1 MTPRQRTALIF
12 ITEYYH
18 EHGYG
23 PTLEE
28 IGRHMGV
35 NKTTVHEHVAALMRQ
50 KLLSRTRR
58 HMRRGLIPRTDRR
71 DELLGYV
78 LEAWESGSMR
88 EMEDTIERI
97 NEYRAAVRGSAPAG
111 DGEAERSVAAKPAGA
126 SHADREDQ

>member
-1 MTPRQRTALIF
+1 MTPKQRTALIF

-23 PTLEE
+23 PTLDE
-28 IGRHMGV
+28 IARHMGI
-35 NKTTVHEHVAALMRQ
+35 KKPTAYDHVQALLRQ
-50 KLLSRTRR
+50 KLLSQTRR
-58 HMRRGLIPRTDRR
+58 YMKRALIPQADRR
-71 DELLGYV
+71 DELLDYV

-111 DGEAERSVAAKPAGA
+111 DGNEGSRRREPAGA
-126 SHADREDQ
+126 THAGQDEG